1 LSVSSQIT
9 KAVAFEANNKLDV
22 AIRFNGANTTI
33 SGVGFELYQNTPN
46 PWVSKTQ
53 IGFHL
58 PEAAEARLTIY
69 DAMGRIL
76 YTAKGQ
82 YAKGYNAFVVDRTLV
97 ESTGVLYYN
106 VETDTKRETKLMQ
119 QQK

>member
-1 LSVSSQIT
+1 
-9 KAVAFEANNKLDV
+9 
-22 AIRFNGANTTI
+22 
-33 SGVGFELYQNTPN
+33 
-46 PWVSKTQ
+46 VSKTQ

-69 DAMGRIL
+69 DAMGRVL

-82 YAKGYNAFVVDRTLV
+82 YAKGYNVFSVDRTLV